1 VTSKALWLVLAVL
14 AAAAPVR
21 AQDGAE
27 IPPAPTGPQ
36 APGPGDPDPRVAE
49 ADALLG
55 DRAGYDRAVELY
67 RAVLADRPD
76 DVPVRQ
82 RLARVLAWA
91 SRYDE
96 SVAEYDRLLAS
107 PAPPDDARVERAEV
121 LSWAGRL
128 GEAEAEFQALL
139 AHDPA
144 DARAARGLARSYR
157 WSGRRADADR
167 AYERAL
173 SLEEDAELRGEWTA
187 LRAGY
192 RPSFA
197 GEIGWFEDDEGLR
210 RITQS
215 AEAGGWLDLDT
226 RLSARA
232 TRLDVKQ
239 PGGAAFGLPES
250 DLGHELMAGVERHF
264 GERTVGELALG
275 GRTWEH
281 AGSLPVARG
290 RVTFTPT
297 AGASYTAA
305 LSYSDAF
312 AHTDSLLAVE
322 DDVRDASA
330 ALSTWRDLG
339 RSRELYGALG
349 ASFFSDGNQRRSAE
363 VSLAYRP
370 FAGRGLLLGAGLGYL
385 GYADPS
391 DLYYAPDLDATGKL
405 FGRWRQGL
413 LDQLTLDL
421 DASGGWG
428 LVREDGLRSDGPS
441 WEALGS
447 LTWARGRVHV
457 ALRVGYARS
466 QRAIVYSAEHATLV
480 VGLDL

>member
-1 VTSKALWLVLAVL
+1 MRSKAALLVAVI
-14 AAAAPVR
+14 AAAPGR
-21 AQDGAE
+21 AQEAVSTAASPATRVE
-27 IPPAPTGPQ
+27 SSAPAP
-36 APGPGDPDPRVAE
+36 PDPRVAE

-55 DRAGYDRAVELY
+55 DRGAWDRAIELY
-67 RAVLADRPD
+67 RAALEGAPE

-91 SRYDE
+91 GRLDE
-96 SVAEYDRLLAS
+96 AVAEYDRLLAS
-107 PAPPDDARVERAEV
+107 PDPPAGARVERAEV

-144 DARAARGLARSYR
+144 DARAARGLARTYQ

-167 AYERAL
+167 AFERAL
-173 SLEEDAELRGEWTA
+173 SLGEDAELRGEWAA

-192 RPSFA
+192 RPGFA
-197 GEIGWFEDDEGLR
+197 GELGWFEDDEGLR

-215 AEAGGWLDLDT
+215 AEAGAYLDLDT
-226 RLSARA
+226 RFSARA
-232 TRLDVKQ
+232 TRLDVEQ

-250 DLGHELMAGVERHF
+250 DLGHELVAGVERRF
-264 GERTVGELALG
+264 GERTVAELALG
-275 GRTWEH
+275 GRVWEH

-290 RVTFTPT
+290 SVTLTPT
-297 AGASYTAA
+297 PGASYTAA

-339 RSRELYGALG
+339 RSRELYAALG
-349 ASFFSDGNQRRSAE
+349 AGFFSDGNQRRSAE
-363 VSLAYRP
+363 LSLAYRP

-385 GYADPS
+385 GYADRTE
-391 DLYYAPDLDATGKL
+391 LYYAPDLDATGKL

-413 LDQLTLDL
+413 LDQLTFDL
-421 DASGGWG
+421 DASAGWG
-428 LVREDGLRSDGPS
+428 IVREDGLRSDGPS
-441 WEALGS
+441 YEALGS
-447 LTWARGRVHV
+447 LTWVRGRVHV
-457 ALRVGYARS
+457 ALRAGYARS

>member
-1 VTSKALWLVLAVL
+1 M
-14 AAAAPVR
+14 
-21 AQDGAE
+21 
-27 IPPAPTGPQ
+27 
-36 APGPGDPDPRVAE
+36 
-49 ADALLG
+49 
-55 DRAGYDRAVELY
+55 
-67 RAVLADRPD
+67 
-76 DVPVRQ
+76 
-82 RLARVLAWA
+82 
-91 SRYDE
+91 
-96 SVAEYDRLLAS
+96 
-107 PAPPDDARVERAEV
+107 
-121 LSWAGRL
+121 
-128 GEAEAEFQALL
+128 
-139 AHDPA
+139 
-144 DARAARGLARSYR
+144 
-157 WSGRRADADR
+157 
-167 AYERAL
+167 
-173 SLEEDAELRGEWTA
+173 A

-192 RPSFA
+192 RPALA
-197 GEIGWFEDDEGLR
+197 GELGWFEDDEGLR

-215 AEAGGWLDLDT
+215 AEAAGYLDLDT

-232 TRLDVKQ
+232 TRLDVEQ

-480 VGLDL
+480 LGLDL